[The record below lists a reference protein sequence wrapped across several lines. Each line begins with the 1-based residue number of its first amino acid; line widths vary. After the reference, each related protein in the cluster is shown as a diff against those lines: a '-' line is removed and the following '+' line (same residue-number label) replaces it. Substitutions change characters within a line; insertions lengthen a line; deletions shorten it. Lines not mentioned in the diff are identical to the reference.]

1 MGWLARALTKVS
13 AMCLNM
19 VAKSSALIAGSAF
32 ALQAAQELL
41 NEGSWKVK
49 EVPCKINLAALWISC
64 N

>member
-1 MGWLARALTKVS
+1 
-13 AMCLNM
+13 MCLNM

-41 NEGSWKVK
+41 NEVSWKVK